1 MGKRTEDQI
10 QTIKLKKEKHAFS
23 YWRIPFFAG
32 AGIYLEVL
40 FHLAIYHKLESTSIY
55 PVLFGATL
63 GLFLAALTVWL
74 PRIGNE
80 IIAYVGLTV
89 FCVYDIVQLIYF
101 RIFGTFLSLVSV
113 GGAGNAMDFKVVMF
127 EKIRQNVGWILLF
140 LLPVIALVLLRV
152 FLIKFDKPKMKMR
165 LVSVAS
171 AVCLCAISIL
181 LLNVQG
187 RAMYSPYQL
196 FHNQYV
202 LELSMNKLGVC
213 VTTVR
218 DAQTMITGGKKD
230 VTFTLDD
237 SDIDN
242 VEALSD
248 AAL

>member
-1 MGKRTEDQI
+1 MKNQI
-10 QTIKLKKEKHAFS
+10 QTIKLKKEKRAFL

-80 IIAYVGLTV
+80 VIAYVGLTV

-127 EKIRQNVGWILLF
+127 EKIRQNVGWMLLF
-140 LLPVIALVLLRV
+140 MLPVIALVLLRV
-152 FLIKFDKPKMKMR
+152 FAACKCSKCDLPVRHFHPSAECAGTRDVFA
-165 LVSVAS
+165 VSVVPQP
-171 AVCLCAISIL
+171 VCAGAFDEQAWRMCDDRAGCAD
-181 LLNVQG
+181 
-187 RAMYSPYQL
+187 
-196 FHNQYV
+196 
-202 LELSMNKLGVC
+202 
-213 VTTVR
+213 
-218 DAQTMITGGKKD
+218 DAHRGKEKC
-230 VTFTLDD
+230 
-237 SDIDN
+237 DIHFG
-242 VEALSD
+242 
-248 AAL
+248 

>member
-1 MGKRTEDQI
+1 MKNQI

-55 PVLFGATL
+55 PILFGATL

-80 IIAYVGLTV
+80 IIAYVGLTA

-140 LLPVIALVLLRV
+140 LLPVDR
-152 FLIKFDKPKMKMR
+152 K
-165 LVSVAS
+165 SV
-171 AVCLCAISIL
+171 V
-181 LLNVQG
+181 
-187 RAMYSPYQL
+187 
-196 FHNQYV
+196 
-202 LELSMNKLGVC
+202 
-213 VTTVR
+213 
-218 DAQTMITGGKKD
+218 
-230 VTFTLDD
+230 
-237 SDIDN
+237 
-242 VEALSD
+242 
-248 AAL
+248 